1 MKLSER
7 VIGLLLVIVMS
18 FTFVPN
24 SIAQDL
30 ECEGWS
36 DIEVNSEDYQ
46 NLKVVCDL
54 GWIKGG
60 DDGLARLGD
69 KVSRIEMVAIINRVF
84 NLDVDSV
91 SGELAFENLSEQ
103 FVDSEFDEFREGNIW
118 MYKNLA
124 LGGKLTSRFNS
135 KFWTGYPDET
145 FKMGKSVNLTEF
157 MKVFMLALEKQELMN
172 GNFRLKEYTGDQWY
186 HPYLNFLNDKGVV
199 SVVENEVIAGED
211 SFGLEQALTRRDV
224 VNLIVRTLERDVYNK
239 WKGYEFGEFS
249 LMIPYYLKEVDS
261 GKDNLTKFASVYDD
275 LDLKLVKFL
284 STSEVTLPGS
294 FVSVYVN
301 SEIEDQVRNLYRTDR
316 CSEMN
321 EDCIRVYWFE
331 LYDGSVFILEGTF
344 DENKKASGQEAV
356 DRMMRTL
363 SL

>member
-7 VIGLLLVIVMS
+7 LIGLLLVIVMFFS
-18 FTFVPN
+18 LVPN
-24 SIAQDL
+24 SMAQSL
-30 ECEGWS
+30 ECESWS
-36 DIEVNSEDYQ
+36 DVDVNSEDYQ
-46 NLKVVCDL
+46 SLKIVCDL

-60 DDGLARLGD
+60 DDGSARLGD

-84 NLDVDSV
+84 DLDVDSV

-103 FVDSEFDEFREGNIW
+103 FVDNEFEEFKESNVW

-124 LGGKLTSRFNS
+124 LGSTLSSRFNS
-135 KFWTGYPDET
+135 KFWAGYPDET

-172 GNFRLKEYTGDQWY
+172 GNFRLKEYAGDQWY

-199 SVVENEVIAGED
+199 SVVESEVIAGEN

-239 WKGYEFGEFS
+239 WKGYEFGDFS
-249 LMIPYYLKEVDS
+249 LMIPYYLKEVES
-261 GKDNLTKFASVYDD
+261 GKENLTKFASVYDD
-275 LDLKLVKFL
+275 LDLRLVKFL
-284 STSEVTLPGS
+284 STSEVTLPGN

-301 SEIEDQVRNLYRTDR
+301 SEIEDKVRNLYRTDR
-316 CSEMN
+316 CSEVN
-321 EDCIRVYWFE
+321 GDCIRVYWFE

-344 DENKKASGQEAV
+344 DETKKASGQEAV

-363 SL
+363 NL